1 MTWYPHATV
10 AAIIEQ
16 DNRFLMVKEKP
27 SDGEIVYNQ
36 PAGHLDEGEGLIQ
49 AVIRET
55 REETAWRFTPEGL
68 VGVYRWQVPPNGAT
82 YLRFCFHGRVDDH
95 QPELDLD
102 TEIIEAVWMSLDE
115 LEAMQDQL
123 RSPMVLRCIRDFRAG
138 QQAPLHILTDLS

>member
-82 YLRFCFHGRVDDH
+82 YLRFCFHGLVDAH